1 MQEKSVDFDSIRLSL
16 AGPEQVLK
24 WSHGEV
30 TKPETI
36 NYRTQKPEREGL
48 FDEKIFGP
56 VKDYECYC
64 GKYKKIRYKGVVCD
78 KCGVEVTKSAVRRE
92 RMGHISLAVPCSHIW
107 YLRGV
112 PSRLGLIF
120 DISSR
125 DLERVVYFGA
135 FIIIEVAEEI
145 KKEALEKLDSKYQSY
160 KDKLQGQNFA
170 GSKIIKVLT
179 GRNKKS
185 GEARSGS
192 AREVSEEVKLGRLL
206 NNYRRRHFEL
216 EELRPHKII
225 SEERYHDLSMKHGE
239 IVKVGIG
246 AEAIYDILKGIDLSV
261 LEKSIQKEILIS
273 KGQKL
278 KRLSKRL
285 KLIKDLKN
293 NNMRPDWM
301 MVKELPV
308 IPPDLRPMVQL
319 DGGRFAASD
328 LNDLYRRVI
337 NRNNRLKRLK
347 LQGAPEVI
355 QRNEKRMLQ
364 EAVDALIDNS
374 ARRDKAAQTVGGRR
388 KLRSLSDMLR
398 GKQGRFRQNLLG
410 KRVDYS
416 GRSVIVIG
424 PELKLNQCG
433 LPKVMALELF
443 KPFIIGRLITLGFA
457 HNVKNASK
465 MIEQEEPAVW
475 DILEEIT
482 KDHLVLLNR
491 APTLHRLGVQAF
503 QPVLI
508 EGKAIRIHPLVCAA
522 YNADFDGDQMAVY
535 IPLSTEAQDEAKT
548 MMLASKNLLKPAS
561 GEPIV
566 GPSRDIVFG
575 IYYLT
580 LMQRGGL
587 GDNKYFESI
596 DEAIIA
602 HRNGYVGV
610 RAKINV
616 LIGGKIIKTTVGRI
630 LFNQILP
637 QGFKFINS
645 KMDRKTLNAIVKES
659 FVKYGKKTTALLV
672 DKIKDL
678 GFYYST
684 HSGMTIAAVDIKVP
698 ANKPKVIAE
707 ADAKVLEI
715 EEQYE
720 EGLITDDERYL
731 KIIELW
737 SEVKS
742 RLEREMVSM
751 YKATDPVF
759 AMINSGARGNLAQMT
774 QLGAMKG
781 LVVNPSGEIIEQ
793 PVKGNY
799 LDGLESLEYFFST
812 HAARKGR
819 SDTALR
825 TAEAGYLTRRLIDVA
840 QDVIITTY
848 DCGDKEGSNISV
860 NDVSEFGQSFK
871 QKIIGRVAAKLIKDK
886 NLRTI
891 VAKNQMIDEPKAAKI
906 EQGGIGEVTVFS
918 PLTCKNTW
926 GICQKCYGRD
936 LATGELVAT
945 GTAVGVIAAQA
956 IGEPGT
962 QLTMRTFHIGGV
974 VGLDITSGLPR
985 VEELF
990 EARLPKMPAI
1000 LAEFDGVV
1008 EVKEFEDK
1016 KVIHLS
1022 SVEQK
1027 TKRINLLPGFK
1038 LKVREN
1044 QKVDSGRM
1052 IAARGK
1058 EEVHAPFAGRI
1069 HREENSV
1076 LITSDVERSSEY
1088 TVSALAAIKIKSGD
1102 KVIAGDIL
1110 TEGQLDLRQ
1119 TERILG
1125 QVKTQK
1131 YIVSEIQAI
1140 YSSQGQSINDKH
1152 FDVIVRQM
1160 FSKIGITSPGDTEFL
1175 AGQIVDRQR
1184 FYEVN
1189 ASVKSDKI
1197 KAVGQEL
1204 LLGVTKVALSTNSF
1218 LSAASF
1224 QETTGVLMEAAT
1236 TGKID
1241 KLRGLKENVII
1252 GRMIPAGTGFRQKFG
1267 EQVKEEVAREVVRSK
1282 G

>member
-1 MQEKSVDFDSIRLSL
+1 MFKTKEIAVDFDAIRLSL

-24 WSHGEV
+24 WSYGEV

-56 VKDYECYC
+56 AKDYECYC
-64 GKYKKIRYKGVVCD
+64 GKYKKIRFKGVVCD
-78 KCGVEVTKSAVRRE
+78 KCGVEVTKSQVRRE

-112 PSRLGLIF
+112 PSRLGLIL

-125 DLERVVYFGA
+125 DLERVIYFGA
-135 FIIIEVAEEI
+135 FIIIEVNQEI
-145 KKEALEKLDSKYQSY
+145 KKDALSKLDSKYQSF
-160 KDKLQGQNFA
+160 KDKLKGSNYA
-170 GSKIIKVLT
+170 GSKILKVLNI
-179 GRNKKS
+179 GKKK
-185 GEARSGS
+185 G
-192 AREVSEEVKLGRLL
+192 EVSQDLKLERLL
-206 NNYRRRHFEL
+206 NNYRRRRDEL
-216 EELRPHKII
+216 EALNPLKII

-246 AEAIYDILKGIDLSV
+246 AEAIFEILKNIDLIL
-261 LEKSIQKEILIS
+261 LEKSLKKEILES
-273 KGQKL
+273 KGQRL
-278 KRLSKRL
+278 KKLSKRL

-293 NNMRPDWM
+293 NQMRPEWM

-337 NRNNRLKRLK
+337 NRNNRLKRLR
-347 LQGAPEVI
+347 LQSAPEVI

-443 KPFIIGRLITLGFA
+443 KPFIVGRLINLGYA
-457 HNVKNASK
+457 HNVKNATK
-465 MIEQEEPAVW
+465 MIEQEDPVIW
-475 DILEEIT
+475 DVLEEIT
-482 KDHLVLLNR
+482 KNHCVLLNR

-535 IPLSTEAQDEAKT
+535 IPLSTKAQEEAKK
-548 MMLASKNLLKPAS
+548 MMFASKNLLKPAS

-580 LMQRGGL
+580 LMQKEGL

-602 HRNGYVGV
+602 HRDGCVGV

-616 LIGGKIIKTTVGRI
+616 MIKGRIKQTTVGRI

-637 QGFKFINS
+637 EGFKFVNS
-645 KMDRKTLNAIVKES
+645 KMDRKTLNVIVKES
-659 FVKYGKKTTALLV
+659 FVKYGKKITARLV
-672 DKIKDL
+672 DEIKDL

-684 HSGMTIAAVDIKVP
+684 HSGMTIAASDIKVP
-698 ANKPKVIAE
+698 SDKPKVIAQ
-707 ADAKVLEI
+707 ADKKVLEI

-720 EGLITDDERYL
+720 EGLITDNERYL

-737 SEVKS
+737 SNVKS
-742 RLEREMVSM
+742 HLEKKMVSM
-751 YKATDPVF
+751 YKPTDPVF

-781 LVVNPSGEIIEQ
+781 LVVNPAGEIIEQ

-848 DCGDKEGSNISV
+848 DCGDSEGSNISV
-860 NDVSEFGQSFK
+860 LDVAEFGQSFK
-871 QKIIGRVAAKLIKDK
+871 QKIIGRVAAKTIKNK
-886 NLRTI
+886 QGRTM
-891 VAKNQMIDEPKAAKI
+891 VRKNQMIDEKI
-906 EQGGIGEVTVFS
+906 TSLIEKEEIRDIWVFS

-926 GICQKCYGRD
+926 GVCQKCYGRD
-936 LATGELVAT
+936 LATGDLVET

-974 VGLDITSGLPR
+974 AGEDITQGLPR

-990 EARLPKMPAI
+990 EARSPKIPAI
-1000 LAEFDGVV
+1000 LAEFDGVI
-1008 EVKEFEDK
+1008 EIKEFEDK

-1022 SVEQK
+1022 SSEEK
-1027 TKRINLLPGFK
+1027 TKVIRIPSGFK
-1038 LKVREN
+1038 LRVREN
-1044 QKVDSGRM
+1044 QKVDSGR
-1052 IAARGK
+1052 ALALKGK
-1058 EEVHAPFAGRI
+1058 EEIRAPFRGRV
-1069 HREENSV
+1069 HLREGEV
-1076 LITSDVERSSEY
+1076 LLSLEVDKACEY
-1088 TVSALAAIKIKSGD
+1088 TVSPFSQIKVKSGERV
-1102 KVIAGDIL
+1102 KRGTVL
-1110 TEGQLDLRQ
+1110 NEGQLDLRQ
-1119 TERILG
+1119 SERILG
-1125 QVKTQK
+1125 RVKTQK

-1160 FSKIGITSPGDTEFL
+1160 FSKVRIDSPGETEFSD
-1175 AGQIVDRQR
+1175 GQVVDRQR
-1184 FYEVN
+1184 FNDVN
-1189 ASVKSDKI
+1189 AKLKAGKI
-1197 KAVGQEL
+1197 KATAQDL
-1204 LLGVTKVALSTNSF
+1204 LLGVTKVALSTDSF

-1236 TGKID
+1236 TGRMD
-1241 KLRGLKENVII
+1241 NLRGLKENVII

-1267 EQVKEEVAREVVRSK
+1267 QEVKAEAERRVDIK
-1282 G
+1282 K

>member
-1 MQEKSVDFDSIRLSL
+1 MKNIEKGTIDFDSIKLSL

-56 VKDYECYC
+56 TKDYECYC
-64 GKYKKIRYKGVVCD
+64 GKYKKIRFKGIVCD

-112 PSRLGLIF
+112 PSRLGLIL
-120 DISSR
+120 DLSSR
-125 DLERVVYFGA
+125 DLEKVIYFGA
-135 FIIIEVAEEI
+135 FIISEVNEDLKNEAI
-145 KKEALEKLDSKYQSY
+145 KGLDSKYQSY
-160 KDKLQGQNFA
+160 KDKLKGSTYR
-170 GSKIIKVLT
+170 GSKILNMLK
-179 GRNKKS
+179 GKGKK
-185 GEARSGS
+185 G
-192 AREVSEEVKLGRLL
+192 EVSEDVKLARLL
-206 NNYRRRHFEL
+206 NNYKRRHEEL
-216 EELRPHKII
+216 ESLVPLQII
-225 SEERYHDLSMKHGE
+225 SEERYHDLSMKYGE

-246 AEAIYDILKGIDLSV
+246 AEAIFEILKGIDLDV
-261 LEKSIQKEILIS
+261 LEKSLEKEILES

-278 KRLSKRL
+278 KRFSKRL
-285 KLIKDLKN
+285 KLVKDLKN
-293 NNMRPDWM
+293 NNMRPEWM

-443 KPFIIGRLITLGFA
+443 KPFIVGRLINMGYA
-457 HNVKNASK
+457 HNVKNATK
-465 MIEQEEPAVW
+465 MIENEEAIVW
-475 DILEEIT
+475 DVLEEIT

-535 IPLSTEAQDEAKT
+535 IPLSKDAQTEAKS

-580 LMQRGGL
+580 LMQKRGL
-587 GDNKYFESI
+587 GSNKYFEST
-596 DEAIIA
+596 DEAIAA
-602 HRNGYVGV
+602 HRNGYVGI
-610 RAKINV
+610 RASVNV
-616 LIGGKIIKTTVGRI
+616 LIDGKIVKTTVGRI
-630 LFNQILP
+630 MLNKILP
-637 QGFKFINS
+637 KGFAFINK
-645 KMDRKTLNAIVKES
+645 KMDRKELNAIVKKC
-659 FVKYGKKTTALLV
+659 FVQYGKKKTAVLV
-672 DKIKDL
+672 DRIKDL
-678 GFYYST
+678 GFYYAT
-684 HSGMTIAAVDIKVP
+684 HSGMTIAASDIKVP
-698 ANKPKVIAE
+698 ADKARVIAE
-707 ADAKVLEI
+707 ADKRVLEI

-720 EGLITDDERYL
+720 QGLITDDERYL

-737 SEVKS
+737 SNVKTH
-742 RLEREMVSM
+742 LEKEMVSM

-781 LVVNPSGEIIEQ
+781 LVVNPAGEIIEQ

-799 LDGLESLEYFFST
+799 LNGLESLEYFFST

-848 DCGDKEGSNISV
+848 DCHDTEGSAISV
-860 NDVSEFGQSFK
+860 EDVTEFGQSFR
-871 QKIIGRVAAKLIKDK
+871 QKIIGRVSVKTIKDDK
-886 NLRTI
+886 SEKI
-891 VAKNQMIDEPKAAKI
+891 VGKNQLIDEFAATKI
-906 EQGGIGEVTVFS
+906 EESGIREVQVFS

-936 LATGELVAT
+936 LATGELVET

-974 VGLDITSGLPR
+974 AGEDITQGLPR

-990 EARLPKMPAI
+990 EARSPKIPAI

-1008 EVKEFEDK
+1008 EIKEFEDRR
-1016 KVIHLS
+1016 VINLS
-1022 SVEQK
+1022 SSEQK
-1027 TKRINLLPGFK
+1027 TRQINIPKDFK

-1044 QKVDSGRM
+1044 QKVDSGRT
-1052 IAARGK
+1052 IAVKDK
-1058 EEVHAPFAGRI
+1058 EEIRAPFAGRVHI
-1069 HREENSV
+1069 ENGTV
-1076 LITSDVERSSEY
+1076 LLSSDVERVSEY
-1088 TVSALAAIKIKSGD
+1088 TISPLSTV
-1102 KVIAGDIL
+1102 KVKNQEKVLKGTAL

-1119 TERILG
+1119 SERILG
-1125 QVKTQK
+1125 RVKTQK
-1131 YIVSEIQAI
+1131 YIVAEVQAI

-1152 FDVIVRQM
+1152 FEVIVRQM
-1160 FSKIGITSPGDTEFL
+1160 FSKVGITSPGDTEFL
-1175 AGQIVDRQR
+1175 RGQIVDRNR
-1184 FYEVN
+1184 FNEVN
-1189 ASVKSDKI
+1189 SKLKSGKM
-1197 KAVGQEL
+1197 KATAQDL
-1204 LLGVTKVALSTNSF
+1204 LLGVTKVALSTDSV

-1236 TGKID
+1236 TARID

-1252 GRMIPAGTGFRQKFG
+1252 GRKIPAGTGFREKYG
-1267 EQVKEEVAREVVRSK
+1267 DQVKEEVAK
-1282 G
+1282 GEFRTSLKA

>member
-1 MQEKSVDFDSIRLSL
+1 MEKTIDFDSIRLSL

-56 VKDYECYC
+56 TKDYECYC
-64 GKYKKIRYKGVVCD
+64 GKYKKIRFKGVVCD
-78 KCGVEVTKSAVRRE
+78 KCGVEVTKSSVRRE
-92 RMGHISLAVPCSHIW
+92 RMAHISLAVPCVHIW

-112 PSRLGLIF
+112 PSRIGLIL

-125 DLERVVYFGA
+125 DLEKVIYFGA
-135 FIIIEVAEEI
+135 FIINEVNEEI
-145 KKEALEKLDSKYQSY
+145 KKDVLEKLDSRYQSF
-160 KDKLQGQNFA
+160 KDKFKGSTYR
-170 GSKIIKVLT
+170 GSKILKVLT
-179 GRNKKS
+179 GTKKK
-185 GEARSGS
+185 G
-192 AREVSEEVKLGRLL
+192 EVSEELRLERLL
-206 NNYRRRHFEL
+206 NNYRRRRDEL
-216 EELRPHKII
+216 ESLTPLEII
-225 SEERYHDLSMKHGE
+225 SEERYHDLSMKYGE

-246 AEAIYDILKGIDLSV
+246 AEAIYEILKGIDLDA
-261 LEKSIQKEILIS
+261 LEKSIEKEMLES

-278 KRLSKRL
+278 KRFSKRL

-293 NNMRPDWM
+293 NGMRPDWM
-301 MVKELPV
+301 TVKELPV

-337 NRNNRLKRLK
+337 NRNNRLKRLR

-443 KPFIIGRLITLGFA
+443 KPFIVGKLINLGYA
-457 HNVKNASK
+457 HNVKNATK
-465 MIEQEEPAVW
+465 MIENQEAVIW
-475 DILEEIT
+475 DVLEEIT
-482 KDHLVLLNR
+482 RGHLVLLNR

-508 EGKAIRIHPLVCAA
+508 EGKAIKIHPLVCAA

-535 IPLSTEAQDEAKT
+535 IPLSAKAQAEARS

-580 LMQRGGL
+580 LMRKKGL
-587 GDNKYFESI
+587 GDNKYFES
-596 DEAIIA
+596 ENESIIA
-602 HRNGYVGV
+602 HRNGYVGI

-616 LIGGKIIKTTVGRI
+616 LIEGKIIKTTVGRI

-637 QGFKFINS
+637 QGYPFINR
-645 KMDRKTLNAIVKES
+645 KMDRKEMNIIVKQS
-659 FVKYGKKTTALLV
+659 FVRYGKKATAKLV

-678 GFYYST
+678 GFYYAT
-684 HSGMTIAAVDIKVP
+684 HSGMTIAASDIKVP
-698 ANKPKVIAE
+698 ADKAQVIAE
-707 ADAKVLEI
+707 ADKKVLEI

-720 EGLITDDERYL
+720 QGLITDEERYL

-737 SEVKS
+737 SNVKAH
-742 RLEREMVSM
+742 LEQEMVAM

-759 AMINSGARGNLAQMT
+759 GMINSGARGNLAQMT

-781 LVVNPSGEIIEQ
+781 LVVNPAGEIIEQ

-848 DCGDKEGSNISV
+848 DCGNDEGAFIHTS
-860 NDVSEFGQSFK
+860 DVTEFGQSFK
-871 QKIIGRVAAKLIKDK
+871 QKIIGRIVVKTIKDK
-886 NLRTI
+886 NGQKL
-891 VAKNQMIDEPKAAKI
+891 VAKNQMINEAEAAKI
-906 EQGGIGEVTVFS
+906 EAAGIKKVQIYS
-918 PLTCKNTW
+918 PLTCKSTW
-926 GICQKCYGRD
+926 GVCQKCYGRD
-936 LATGELVAT
+936 LATGELVET
-945 GTAVGVIAAQA
+945 GMAVGVIAAQA

-974 VGLDITSGLPR
+974 AGEDITQGLPR

-990 EARLPKMPAI
+990 EARSPKVPAI
-1000 LAEFDGVV
+1000 LSEFDGVV
-1008 EVKEFEDK
+1008 EVKEFEDRQ
-1016 KVIHLS
+1016 VIHLS
-1022 SVEQK
+1022 SSEQK
-1027 TKRINLLPGFK
+1027 TKEINIPEDYK
-1038 LKVREN
+1038 LKIREN
-1044 QKVDSGRM
+1044 QKVDSGRTLA
-1052 IAARGK
+1052 IKDKAEIR
-1058 EEVHAPFAGRI
+1058 APFAGRVHI
-1069 HREENSV
+1069 QEGKV
-1076 LITSDVERSSEY
+1076 LLSSDVENVREY
-1088 TVSALAAIKIKSGD
+1088 TVSPLSTV
-1102 KVIAGDIL
+1102 KVKNGEKVFKGTAL

-1119 TERILG
+1119 SERILG
-1125 QVKTQK
+1125 RVKTQK
-1131 YIVSEIQAI
+1131 YIVAEIQAI

-1152 FDVIVRQM
+1152 FEIIVRQM
-1160 FSKIGITSPGDTEFL
+1160 FSKVRIVSPGDTEL
-1175 AGQIVDRQR
+1175 LSGQIIDRR
-1184 FYEVN
+1184 IFNEVN
-1189 ASVKSDKI
+1189 SKVKAKKI
-1197 KAVGQEL
+1197 KATEEGL
-1204 LLGVTKVALSTNSF
+1204 LLGVTKVALSTDSF

-1252 GRMIPAGTGFRQKFG
+1252 GRMIPAGTGFTEKFG
-1267 EQVKEEVAREVVRSK
+1267 DQVKAEVDRETVRSK
-1282 G
+1282 V